1 MFQFLRILEYVAIAS
16 LIIRTLT
23 PHSSYTPQQVPQ
35 QVRISSSCNMANENE
50 LFDFEEEES
59 DERLL
64 ALEIMDGRKSASTK
78 NQYRLKIEIFRK
90 WIESK
95 HPNCMNEDGTVNLNA
110 VDKPILR
117 EFFGHICK
125 KKDKNGSYLD
135 PVVFHAFQHV
145 SGYKSAIKDYYSNQD
160 VNVPEDIVK
169 LMKQFFEGYVRRV
182 TKLKQDGVIP
192 IVEGKQPMSFRGYK
206 FLALKA
212 AEQAKDYN
220 LAIFSHLYLLLC
232 WNLIA
237 RCVSVGGLMYNHVSW
252 ENDSLV
258 IVFPS
263 HKGDKEG
270 RNALPKHVYANIA
283 EPYVCP
289 ILSFAVY
296 IFTRGYE
303 REGSKMTIFA
313 GDAES
318 RFSKWLGKLCQA
330 NKELLLNQGV
340 EISMIGTHS
349 FRKGI
354 ASFLSGTPGGPTAI
368 SIYLRAGWSLGP
380 VQSRYILEGEGG
392 DQVCGRAAS
401 GLPLTEASFANL
413 PPHFLNSA
421 GDCLSSDE
429 WEDILP
435 GYSTFYPPNFREVV
449 PFLLAS
455 LIYHQQ
461 YLAALQTTNSRHPLF
476 LQRVWTS
483 GILVRLKDMVGAG
496 CNRNPISKLTA
507 TGVPPHL
514 ILANSI
520 VDLKLDIGI
529 MREEIISKLEQLPEA
544 LKHSMLENFQIEGTV
559 PITRHEMQDMMKSSI
574 DDLKRTIETSLLSI
588 THRGQDAAVLTP
600 AGVNIREA
608 QPDATNYTIW
618 NWKGRL
624 HPVPENFEFPV

>member
-1 MFQFLRILEYVAIAS
+1 MVDDIE
-16 LIIRTLT
+16 
-23 PHSSYTPQQVPQ
+23 
-35 QVRISSSCNMANENE
+35 ENAV
-50 LFDFEEEES
+50 EEGN

-64 ALEIMDGRKSASTK
+64 AMEIMDGRKCSNTK
-78 NQYRLKIEIFRK
+78 NQYRLKIEHFRK
-90 WIESK
+90 WVEMK
-95 HPNCMNEDGTVNLNA
+95 HPTCMNMDSTINL
-110 VDKPILR
+110 VVIDKAILR

-125 KKDKNGSYLD
+125 KKDKNGTYLD

-145 SGYKSAIKDYYSNQD
+145 SGYKSAIRDYYSNMEI
-160 VNVPEDIVK
+160 NLTEDILK
-169 LMKQFFEGYVRRV
+169 MFKQFFEGYVRTV
-182 TKLKQDGVIP
+182 AKLKQDGVMSL
-192 IVEGKQPMSFRGYK
+192 VEGKQPMSFKGYK

-212 AEQAKDYN
+212 LEQCKDHN

-252 ENDSLV
+252 ENDSMV

-283 EPYVCP
+283 EPNICP

-303 REGSKMTIFA
+303 REGSKRTVFA

-318 RFSKWLGKLCQA
+318 RFSKWLGNLCTE
-330 NKELLLNQGV
+330 NKDLLRNQGV

-401 GLPLTEASFANL
+401 GLPLTDVSFANL
-413 PPHFLNSA
+413 PPHFLRNDE
-421 GDCLSSDE
+421 DCLSTGE

-435 GYSTFYPPNFREVV
+435 GYSTFYPLNFREVI

-455 LIYHQQ
+455 LIYHYS
-461 YLAALQTTNSRHPLF
+461 YLVDLETSNPRHPLF

-483 GILVRLKDMVGAG
+483 GVLLRLKDKVGAG
-496 CNRNPISKLTA
+496 CNRNPISKMTA

-514 ILANSI
+514 VLANSI
-520 VDLKLDIGI
+520 VDLQKDLAVLKDDIV
-529 MREEIISKLEQLPEA
+529 SKLEQLPEA
-544 LKHSMLENFQIEGTV
+544 LKQSMLENFQIEGTV
-559 PITRHEMQDMMKSSI
+559 PITRHEMQEMMRLSI
-574 DDLKRTIETSLLSI
+574 DDLKKTIENSLNSI
-588 THRGQDAAVLTP
+588 ALRNSSTVNVVNASMPDQVHDVTH
-600 AGVNIREA
+600 
-608 QPDATNYTIW
+608 YTTW
-618 NWKGRL
+618 NWNGRL